1 MHVPQKT
8 SKKALGLCNKSDL
21 AWIIIAINCKHTPL
35 QCNMSH
41 LYFISTSSPQPVSLI
56 TFGIIQRGI
65 VTLFRIELYKSQ
77 RVSSGLLNSKTN
89 DLVLL
94 LKTIW
99 RFGNCFLSP
108 VATDGMDRNEL
119 KLEKNWPFFW
129 RYVFQKSSKNYGVP
143 SLIKF
148 IWYFLRSFTEAF
160 CLWLKPQS
168 NDFRTELT

>member
-77 RVSSGLLNSKTN
+77 RVSSGQLNSKTN

-99 RFGNCFLSP
+99 RFGNCFLSLSLWM
-108 VATDGMDRNEL
+108 AWMEMNWNLKRIGHLFL
-119 KLEKNWPFFW
+119 KLRLPKILNKLWCALSD
-129 RYVFQKSSKNYGVP
+129 KIHLISSSWLYRGI
-143 SLIKF
+143 LLMIKA
-148 IWYFLRSFTEAF
+148 S
-160 CLWLKPQS
+160 K
-168 NDFRTELT
+168 